1 MDLGPPTAV
10 THRSAPS
17 LSARR
22 PPRNAASSGAGLPC
36 TLGGAG
42 RLVFPPSPQPLTR
55 GDETVRARR
64 SAERRKGLGSGVEE
78 RGSLANGRALVSG
91 SVFRADLDP
100 ECRGPRAGH
109 VRWRAGSLARLA
121 AGSRPGCQALGS
133 GVRGRL

>member
-78 RGSLANGRALVSG
+78 RGAAASLTA
-91 SVFRADLDP
+91 
-100 ECRGPRAGH
+100 
-109 VRWRAGSLARLA
+109 VRWFLVLSSEQTWTLSAGD
-121 AGSRPGCQALGS
+121 
-133 GVRGRL
+133 RGQVT